1 MNPHV
6 AHSSQLQPFSVSSR
20 KVLACNYPDFIVRKY
35 SFCQQA
41 SSPRFTKTCFLV
53 FSQLCKDTPR
63 TQYTNPW
70 EKRVSTGSFF
80 FSLQLQLWS
89 RFSVSWKLWNTG
101 LDEAQAGIKIA
112 GRNISNLRY
121 ADTTLMTESE
131 EELKSLLMKV
141 REDSG
146 KVGLKLNIQKTKII
160 ASGSITSWQVDGEA
174 METVRLYFLGLQ
186 NHCRWWLQRWN

>member
-1 MNPHV
+1 MYTEGGKKGLWFAIYFLLLLREKNHLPLAVYFLLMGTPSLPTCYPHESPC
-6 AHSSQLQPFSVSSR
+6 SSWLTAATVYSVSSS

-131 EELKSLLMKV
+131 EELKSFLMKV
-141 REDSG
+141 KEESE
-146 KVGLKLNIQKTKII
+146 KL
-160 ASGSITSWQVDGEA
+160 A
-174 METVRLYFLGLQ
+174 
-186 NHCRWWLQRWN
+186 